1 MNNQQY
7 LIGKLAEEC
16 SEIIKECMKIQQ
28 FGMDSEY
35 LGYTNKER
43 LVAELKDLE
52 IMKILLQDA
61 GIIPEIVVSDNDITG
76 RKTKMEFYHDLSQ
89 ELGMID
95 K

>member
-7 LIGKLAEEC
+7 LVGKLAEEC

-35 LGYTNKER
+35 LGYTNKEC
-43 LVAELKDLE
+43 LVAELKGLE

-61 GIIPEIVVSDNDITG
+61 GIIPEIDVRYNDITA
-76 RKTKMEFYHDLSQ
+76 RKVKMEFYHDLSQ
-89 ELGMID
+89 KLGMID
-95 K
+95 